1 EDDVLEAILKS
12 DGTPE
17 KWVDRLVG
25 EANRRGGLDNIT
37 VIIVRVDSVE
47 EPAEGAAAGAA
58 AAQA

>member
-1 EDDVLEAILKS
+1 MLASILQS

-47 EPAEGAAAGAA
+47 DGAADADHAA
-58 AAQA
+58 AAQQA